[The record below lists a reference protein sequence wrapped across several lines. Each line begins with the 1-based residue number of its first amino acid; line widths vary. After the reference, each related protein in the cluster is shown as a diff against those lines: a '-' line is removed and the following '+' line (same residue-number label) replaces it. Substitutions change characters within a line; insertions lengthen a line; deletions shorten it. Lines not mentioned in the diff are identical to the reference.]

1 MEKKNSLTI
10 YCDGKAIWKFSDRNN
25 YLNGV
30 SLRNLPRS
38 LARLFPEGGKYIAVQ
53 PGDLRADGVAKFRIK
68 PAAGAWLV
76 QSDFSMYPAQYVGG
90 NNPFI
95 CKAFL
100 KVLTGKTEIEKQQ
113 TVRVGIGRVRRAAR
127 RKQ

>member
-68 PAAGAWLV
+68 PSAGY
-76 QSDFSMYPAQYVGG
+76 SRYPAQYVGG
-90 NNPFI
+90 NEPFI
-95 CKAFL
+95 CEAFL
-100 KVLTGKTEIEKQQ
+100 KVLTGKTTIEKQQ